1 MPNKLKLGLPKGS
14 LQEQT
19 FELLKKAGFKVSVS
33 SRSYFPQIDDEEIE
47 VQLAR
52 SQEMARFVEAGV
64 VDLGICG
71 LDWVKESGCKVK
83 ILADLIYA
91 KQGLRKVKWVLAVPE
106 NSKIKS
112 VGNLKGKVIATEL
125 VETTRSYLRKNKV
138 NAKVEF
144 SWGATEA
151 KPPKL
156 ADAIVELTET
166 GSSLSANRLK
176 IIDTVLESYT
186 VVVANEKAIRNPW
199 IKEKVEN
206 LVLLLRGAL
215 NAEVKV
221 GLKMNVRRT
230 NIKKVL
236 SLLPALQKPTIAD
249 LTDKKWVDVDTIIDE
264 PVVRELI
271 PKLKRAGA
279 EGIVEYPLN
288 KVIY

>member
-1 MPNKLKLGLPKGS
+1 
-14 LQEQT
+14 
-19 FELLKKAGFKVSVS
+19 
-33 SRSYFPQIDDEEIE
+33 
-47 VQLAR
+47 
-52 SQEMARFVEAGV
+52 
-64 VDLGICG
+64 
-71 LDWVKESGCKVK
+71 
-83 ILADLIYA
+83 
-91 KQGLRKVKWVLAVPE
+91 
-106 NSKIKS
+106 
-112 VGNLKGKVIATEL
+112 

>member
-1 MPNKLKLGLPKGS
+1 
-14 LQEQT
+14 
-19 FELLKKAGFKVSVS
+19 
-33 SRSYFPQIDDEEIE
+33 
-47 VQLAR
+47 
-52 SQEMARFVEAGV
+52 
-64 VDLGICG
+64 
-71 LDWVKESGCKVK
+71 
-83 ILADLIYA
+83 
-91 KQGLRKVKWVLAVPE
+91 

-112 VGNLKGKVIATEL
+112 VKDLKGKVIATEL
-125 VETTRSYLRKNKV
+125 VETTRRYLKKNKV

-151 KPPKL
+151 KTPKL

-166 GSSLSANRLK
+166 GSSLHANRLK
-176 IIDTVLESYT
+176 IIDTVMESYT
-186 VVVANEKAIRNPW
+186 VVIANEKAIRNPW
-199 IKEKVEN
+199 IKEKIEN

-221 GLKMNVRRT
+221 GLKMNVRRKD
-230 NIKKVL
+230 IKKVL

-249 LTDKKWVDVDTIIDE
+249 LTDKQWVDVDTIIDE
-264 PVVRELI
+264 PIVRELI